1 MNTALNKL
9 ASFPLDAYKNAP
21 DDQVIFGT
29 GSWALTVGDVRAAAA
44 AAGDRAGDVALAA
57 GEPT

>member
-1 MNTALNKL
+1 MNTPLNKL

-44 AAGDRAGDVALAA
+44 GDRAGDAGQAA